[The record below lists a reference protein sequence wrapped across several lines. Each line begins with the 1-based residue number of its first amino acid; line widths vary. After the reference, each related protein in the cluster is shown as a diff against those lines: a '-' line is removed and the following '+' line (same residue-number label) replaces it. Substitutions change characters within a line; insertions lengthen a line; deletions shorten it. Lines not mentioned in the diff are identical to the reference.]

1 MWGDFRGL
9 CLALFALPMTAGAAS
24 LPSNDDG
31 QSWADGPITLV
42 LDTSGAEARQP
53 GQGPLLQEAVLRA
66 AGDWNAALGVP
77 LLEISISPVA
87 IEPSARSLGDGISG
101 ISFSRQISATQGFA
115 AQFGY
120 ADSSRS
126 RWGRFEETDLLF
138 NPAHEWQVY
147 DGSLRYDAKGDR
159 VAELHRV
166 ALHEMGHLLG
176 LTHPADDS
184 EFTIMRSKMSDV
196 DALADIDRADARRV
210 ADRLFLKNRPR
221 VFSPR
226 DSRVTTRRNRLVV
239 RGGTNLLFVKR
250 RGWRFA
256 RASECGPFPCLRPR
270 GGSAKSGSIP
280 GCKRSS
286 CAIGLRGGT
295 APSRACGSA
304 SPWSEAGGA
313 RGQLRSASASTSAM
327 RSISSRVL

>member
-1 MWGDFRGL
+1 M
-9 CLALFALPMTAGAAS
+9 
-24 LPSNDDG
+24 
-31 QSWADGPITLV
+31 
-42 LDTSGAEARQP
+42 
-53 GQGPLLQEAVLRA
+53 
-66 AGDWNAALGVP
+66 P

-126 RWGRFEETDLLF
+126 RWGRFEETDLIF

-196 DALADIDRADARRV
+196 DALSDIDRADARRV
-210 ADRLFLKNRPR
+210 ADRLFLRNRPR

-239 RGGTNLLFVKR
+239 RGGTNLLFVKKA
-250 RGWRFA
+250 WL
-256 RASECGPFPCLRPR
+256 E
-270 GGSAKSGSIP
+270 I
-280 GCKRSS
+280 RSRL
-286 CAIGLRGGT
+286 GMRTVPL
-295 APSRACGSA
+295 P
-304 SPWSEAGGA
+304 
-313 RGQLRSASASTSAM
+313 STSRWEREIRLDPGMQTIVLRYRAPG
-327 RSISSRVL
+327 RNRALASVWKRVTVE

>member
-1 MWGDFRGL
+1 MARKRG
-9 CLALFALPMTAGAAS
+9 S
-24 LPSNDDG
+24 
-31 QSWADGPITLV
+31 
-42 LDTSGAEARQP
+42 QP
-53 GQGPLLQEAVLRA
+53 GTALQEAVLRA
-66 AGDWNAALGVP
+66 AGDWNTALGVRFWKSRFP
-77 LLEISISPVA
+77 GRHRAFRPQPGRWHFRHFLL
-87 IEPSARSLGDGISG
+87 
-101 ISFSRQISATQGFA
+101 A
-115 AQFGY
+115 ADFRDTEFCRAFGY

-196 DALADIDRADARRV
+196 DALSDIDRADARRV

-239 RGGTNLLFVKR
+239 RGGTNLLFVKKAWLEIR
-250 RGWRFA
+250 SRLGMRTVPLPSTSRWEREI
-256 RASECGPFPCLRPR
+256 RLDPGMQTIVLRYR
-270 GGSAKSGSIP
+270 
-280 GCKRSS
+280 
-286 CAIGLRGGT
+286 LRGGT